1 MSDRHV
7 ELFPEVARVA
17 AELIRHP
24 EVSRRWTDESSCA
37 DMTVGGLANHLA
49 GQASNVVRLLSAR
62 PHEADPIPV
71 LEHYRRAAWVHSG
84 HDEVANAEVR
94 TSADADAASGAVD
107 LALRVRTDLE
117 ALPAALA
124 PVLDGTRAPDS
135 VLIPWQGWSLSA
147 ADFVLT
153 RTMEAI
159 VHSDDLAASIG
170 VDTPTFPEVAAD
182 AVLGLLA
189 SIAAERHGQAAVV
202 RALSRPQRWTGPV
215 SAF

>member
-1 MSDRHV
+1 MSDRLV
-7 ELFPEVARVA
+7 ELFPEVALVA
-17 AELIRHP
+17 AELICHP
-24 EVSRRWTDESSCA
+24 EVSRRWMDESSCA

-49 GQASNVVRLLSAR
+49 GQASNVVRLLSAP
-62 PHEADPIPV
+62 PHETDPIPV

-84 HDEVANAEVR
+84 HDEEANAQVR
-94 TSADADAASGAVD
+94 TSADAYAASGA
-107 LALRVRTDLE
+107 LE

-124 PVLDGTRAPDS
+124 PVLDGTRTPDA

-159 VHSDDLAASIG
+159 VHSDDLAASIA
-170 VDTPTFPEVAAD
+170 VDTPTFPEEAAD

-202 RALSRPQRWTGPV
+202 RALSRPQRSTGPV